1 MSPGPRGTS
10 ISERLKLSAKWV
22 KSSPRKECLRAAYR
36 HERVWHGRPRERW
49 VLYTLRLSLGD
60 GFQVKRV
67 RYREDQAEHRPD
79 LRIYKAGRWVADVE
93 VSGSKLAID
102 RLAREGVWVLP
113 SKLAY
118 ARAHDPERYLYIY
131 VLEAHMRTLDAP
143 VLWATGRELLKV
155 LEGKRAG
162 ELVGDVGHGL
172 IERYHVFPLDVF
184 HREWHKL
191 VGYVLWLAGELNS
204 PDPWDLANFMPLVR

>member
-1 MSPGPRGTS
+1 MSPGPIGSS
-10 ISERLKLSAKWV
+10 IREVLGFSAKPN
-22 KSSPRKECLRAAYR
+22 KRDLRAAYR
-36 HERVWHGRPRERW
+36 YEWLHHGRPRERW

-60 GFQVKRV
+60 GFQVRRV
-67 RYREDQAEHRPD
+67 RYREDQAEHKPD
-79 LRIYKAGRWVADVE
+79 LSIYKAGRWVADVE

-102 RLAREGVWVLP
+102 QLAREGVWVLP

-131 VLEAHMRTLDAP
+131 VLEAHMRNLREP
-143 VLWATGRELLKV
+143 VLWATGQELLDA

-184 HREWHKL
+184 HREWHEL
-191 VGYVLWLAGELNS
+191 VAYVLWLAGELNS